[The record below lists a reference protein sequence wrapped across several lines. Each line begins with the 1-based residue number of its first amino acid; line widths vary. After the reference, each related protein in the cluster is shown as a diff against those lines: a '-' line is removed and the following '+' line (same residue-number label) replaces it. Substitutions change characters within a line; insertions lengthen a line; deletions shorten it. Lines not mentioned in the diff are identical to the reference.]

1 MMEINFNNSK
11 IGKDEEGYYFL
22 VPLSNDRT
30 EKYYVEE
37 ILEEYLESDNKVNIS
52 ISTETHETNFPNEQ
66 KYGEAEINRVR
77 SELDLQPKY
86 THLDPKL
93 NVHEYL
99 HSLYQ
104 KYPPALQF
112 KAKTKEEME
121 KWRTEARAKLIELID
136 YDYKKEPIEV
146 EWGPKSF
153 IDGINLQKIT
163 FKTGEFIYTTGILAY
178 QENINK
184 DNPAPGVVCVHGHNK
199 GKICTIGMYESSS
212 DSYYGFELAKRGFVT
227 LSLDEWGWGEREGR
241 RRNLGNPEHHY
252 SLAALLLGKTAI
264 GIRAV
269 DVSKSIDVL
278 ESLDFVTNKFGVIGQ
293 SGGGTTSAFSSAIDD
308 RIYAAVISGYFCDF
322 YESIFSIGHC
332 SCNYIYGILKHM
344 DLPDIVSLRAPKP
357 TFIVSGEFDP
367 IFPQVGVQSAYKKVQ
382 NAFDVA
388 GNKDNLE
395 IDVIKG
401 KGHVFRGDFSYPF
414 LEKHLK

>member
-22 VPLSNDRT
+22 VPLSKDRT

-104 KYPPALQF
+104 KYPPTLQF

-136 YDYKKEPIEV
+136 YDYKKEPVEV

-163 FKTGEFIYTTGILAY
+163 FKTGEFLYATGILAY

-212 DSYYGFELAKRGFVT
+212 DSYYGFELAKHGFVT
-227 LSLDEWGWGEREGR
+227 LSLDQWGWGEREGR

-278 ESLDFVTNKFGVIGQ
+278 ESLDFVTNKFRNRTIGRR
-293 SGGGTTSAFSSAIDD
+293 TTSAFSSAIDD

-322 YESIFSIGHC
+322 YESIFSIGHVHVIISMGCCYGSSILSLC
-332 SCNYIYGILKHM
+332 S
-344 DLPDIVSLRAPKP
+344 APKP
-357 TFIVSGEFDP
+357 LSFRASSIN
-367 IFPQVGVQSAYKKVQ
+367 FPQVGVQSAYKK
-382 NAFDVA
+382 F
-388 GNKDNLE
+388 KT
-395 IDVIKG
+395 
-401 KGHVFRGDFSYPF
+401 H
-414 LEKHLK
+414 